1 MNGTEAGQLRLAASY
16 LLLRKAIGW
25 IGTLLPV
32 VLIAGEAALYSTTL
46 PGSMSGY
53 YYTPMRNVFVGAL
66 CVLGFFLVAYD
77 SGAGADRRITNVA
90 GVGALGVA
98 FCPTKPVVAHLT
110 RAQEVTGDFHLAF
123 AVVAFVALGVMSL
136 RFAKADSDGLAGSP
150 PSRGAVVAYRS
161 CGGFILAC
169 VALAAASNALPASV
183 KGAWPLL
190 FTFEALAVFAFG
202 ISWFVKGNA
211 LQPLASVPGLLLK
224 RVARALSR
232 RQPSGHG

>member
-1 MNGTEAGQLRLAASY
+1 MNGTQAGQLRLAAAY
-16 LLLRKAIGW
+16 LLLRTVIGW

-32 VLIAGEAALYSTTL
+32 VLIAGEAACYSTTL

-77 SGAGADRRITNVA
+77 SGAVADRVITNVA

-98 FCPTKPVVAHLT
+98 LCPTKPAVAHLT
-110 RAQEVTGDFHLAF
+110 LAQEVTGDFHLAF

-136 RFAKADSDGLAGSP
+136 RFAEGDSDGPAGSP
-150 PSRGAVVAYRS
+150 PSRGAAVAYRS

-169 VALAAASNALPASV
+169 VALAAVSNALPASV
-183 KGAWPLL
+183 KSAWPLL
-190 FTFEALAVFAFG
+190 FIFEALAVFAFG

-211 LQPLASVPGLLLK
+211 LRSLASVPGLLLK
-224 RVARALSR
+224 RVARAL
-232 RQPSGHG
+232 G